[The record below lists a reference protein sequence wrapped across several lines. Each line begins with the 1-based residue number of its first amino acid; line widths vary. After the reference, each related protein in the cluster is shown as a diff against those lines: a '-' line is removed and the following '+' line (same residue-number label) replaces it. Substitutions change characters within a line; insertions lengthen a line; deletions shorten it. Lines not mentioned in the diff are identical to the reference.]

1 MTDSLSGDLW
11 TGERDAP
18 ADKAKAAA
26 HTVRDRADEQAKAQ
40 SQRAADRVRQ
50 IADELSDL
58 ADKAPESSP
67 TRSLVS
73 KAAEGGHRAA
83 GYLDKHGLNGLLE
96 ETQRFAKQRPAA
108 FVGATALAG
117 LAVGRMAKAGRD
129 AGGASTDSS
138 GTSSTSPGTGEG
150 ADSAGTTGG
159 DPVGSATRH
168 GTFDQARRPER
179 TGYPEV

>member
-67 TRSLVS
+67 TRSLVA

-129 AGGASTDSS
+129 ANGSSNGSSSAPGTDGGPDAS
-138 GTSSTSPGTGEG
+138 GT
-150 ADSAGTTGG
+150 AGG
-159 DPVGSATRH
+159 DPVGSAARH
-168 GTFDQARRPER
+168 GTFDQAQRPER